1 MKNKSYIE
9 VGRRPENNVENGN
22 HCVNNDQIIKA
33 KPFDFNFDNGVYRVG
48 YEKVMNYIARYGQK
62 CVRPII
68 YTDDEGK
75 KHWCGNYYLVADAWI
90 MKVGKKIK

>member
-22 HCVNNDQIIKA
+22 HCINNDQITKA
-33 KPFDFNFDNGVYRVG
+33 KPFDFKFDNGVYRVG
-48 YEKVMNYIARYGQK
+48 YKKVMSYIVRYGQK
-62 CVRPII
+62 HVRPIT
-68 YTDDEGK
+68 YTDNEGK